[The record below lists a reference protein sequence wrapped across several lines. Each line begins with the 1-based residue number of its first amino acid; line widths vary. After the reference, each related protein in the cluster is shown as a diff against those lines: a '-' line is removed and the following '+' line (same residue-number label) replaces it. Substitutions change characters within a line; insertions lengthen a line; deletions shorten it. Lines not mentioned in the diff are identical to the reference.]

1 MGDADATL
9 VQNPAGAEL
18 NNDSSVAFTCKIE
31 GNSRPT
37 KLTFKKGST
46 SLKSYDADTGSSDSD
61 IVTATYDISYT
72 HAISSLAL
80 DDTGEY
86 TCEGENDNNGKKK
99 DTAPPLTLTV
109 VSDVVV
115 TITASSAT
123 PNVGAAFTITCTA
136 TGGITIIYLTGKG
149 YFMI

>member
-18 NNDSSVAFTCKIE
+18 NKDSSVVLTCKIE
-31 GNSRPT
+31 GNPRPT
-37 KLTFKKGST
+37 KLAFKKGST
-46 SLKSYDADTGSSDSD
+46 LLKSYDANTGNSDSD

-72 HAISSLAL
+72 HTISSLAL

-86 TCEGENDNNGKKK
+86 TCEGENDNNGKKT
-99 DTAPPLTLTV
+99 DSAPPLTLTV

-115 TITASSAT
+115 TIAASSTT
-123 PNVGAAFTITCTA
+123 PTVGSTLTITCTA
-136 TGGITIIYLTGKG
+136 TGGNSIFYCTGKG
-149 YFMI
+149 YCMI